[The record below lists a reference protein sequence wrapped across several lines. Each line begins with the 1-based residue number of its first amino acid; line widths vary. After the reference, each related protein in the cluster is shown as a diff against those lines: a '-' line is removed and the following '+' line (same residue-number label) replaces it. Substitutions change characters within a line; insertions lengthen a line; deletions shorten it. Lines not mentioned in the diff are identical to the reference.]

1 MFAKFRSVAGR
12 FPVVFS
18 TVMMVI
24 GTVLTEIHAE
34 DWLKKFID
42 YQSACY
48 ITGIVEQGLVSVL
61 LVVMLAKMGLL
72 EAAGFTRPS
81 KWKQLWLAWPIFVLA
96 ALNGGTAPFD
106 GTLTIDFSRPGLIVL
121 YTLLYVSVGFVEEIL
136 FRGVILTVMVQKW
149 GHTRKGIYLAVL
161 VSSGLFGL
169 LHLVNFAM
177 GRYTLLAALTQTGY
191 ALFFG
196 VFFGACMLRNNSIWP
211 IIFSHFLFD
220 FCGTLN
226 QIAVGGTFSRSV
238 ETDPNNALV
247 ALALTLPLF
256 LYGLFIL
263 RLVPP
268 IPQSALADRTSTPSI
283 ALPTAG

>member
-1 MFAKFRSVAGR
+1 MFRKIRGFAGK
-12 FPVVFS
+12 FPVLFS
-18 TVMMVI
+18 IIIMLV

-34 DWLKKFID
+34 DWLKNYID

-72 EAAGFTRPS
+72 EAAGFTKPS
-81 KWKQLWLAWPIFVLA
+81 QWKQLWLAWPIFVLA
-96 ALNGGTAPFD
+96 TLNGGTAPFD
-106 GTLTIDFSRPGLIVL
+106 GTLAIDFSRPMLIVL

-136 FRGVILTVMVQKW
+136 FRGVMMTVLVQKW
-149 GHTRKGIYLAVL
+149 GRTRGGIYKAVIL
-161 VSSGLFGL
+161 SSALFGL
-169 LHLVNFAM
+169 LHLANFAA

-211 IIFSHFLFD
+211 VIFSHFLFD

-226 QIAVGGTFSRSV
+226 QIAVGGTFTRSV
-238 ETDPNNALV
+238 ETDPNNALI

-263 RLVPP
+263 RRVTPV
-268 IPQSALADRTSTPSI
+268 QTSV
-283 ALPTAG
+283 LDDMVQNEVTAVSVV